1 MSVSLPPDVEA
12 IVSSHVSNGDY
23 ASAAEMVSAAIRLLD
38 RRKREKNR
46 QVEKLRSM
54 LQEAID
60 QADRG
65 ELLDGDEVFD
75 EILRELDQT
84 GTVSP

>member
-1 MSVSLPPDVEA
+1 MSVSLSPDVEA
-12 IVSSHVSNGDY
+12 IVSSHVSSGDY

-38 RRKREKNR
+38 RRKREKKR

-60 QADRG
+60 QADRA

-75 EILRELDQT
+75 EILRELDEM
-84 GTVSP
+84 GSVSP